1 MTPANVTQLTIG
13 EALAAFVEQLNA
25 DGRSEHTIAQFKR
38 HIRLLDRAIGVSASS
53 IAPHHLAAF
62 LNSSAAKTTPDGRE
76 KRATSMNSLRSSL
89 RMFFAFIHA
98 SGFIASNPARLIK
111 RARCGR
117 RPPRS
122 ISDADVQAIC
132 TLVRASVRA
141 HARRDAALLTVL
153 LDTGLRISSALSLD
167 IEDVDFDRHEA
178 RIEDLKNDR
187 RETIHLTAGA
197 LNAIRTCAGG
207 RTQGAIFLTNQG
219 ERMSVRHARR
229 VIATVGKM
237 SGLGS
242 PIAPHNLRHTFATRL
257 LQQTGDLGLVQAALL
272 HQSAASTMVYLTPH
286 ASRVR
291 NAINATSIARHLS
304 CVT

>member
-1 MTPANVTQLTIG
+1 MSPANVVSQMTIG
-13 EALAAFVEQLNA
+13 EALAAFVEQLHA
-25 DGRSEHTIAQFKR
+25 DGRATHTVAQYDR
-38 HIRLLDRAIGVSASS
+38 HIRLLAGAVEGSVSS
-53 IAPHHLAAF
+53 ITPQYLAAF
-62 LNSSAAKTTPDGRE
+62 LNSDTAKKTPDGRD
-76 KRATSMNSLRSSL
+76 KRATSMNALRTSL
-89 RMFFAFIHA
+89 RMFFGFLYA

-122 ISDADVQAIC
+122 ISDEDVHAIC

-167 IEDVDFDRHEA
+167 IEHVDFDQHEA

-187 RETIHLTAGA
+187 RETIHLTSGA

-207 RTQGAIFLTNQG
+207 RTRGPVFITSQGDRI
-219 ERMSVRHARR
+219 SVRHARR
-229 VIATVGKM
+229 VIFTLGRQ
-237 SGLGS
+237 SGLS
-242 PIAPHNLRHTFATRL
+242 TPIAPHMLRHTFATRL

-291 NAINATSIARHLS
+291 NAIDAMSVANLTV
-304 CVT
+304 C